1 MSTSSYWHGCPPRS
15 GVVPLTLLPMWSWL
29 SSLTR
34 SCIIFLQKVSR
45 RLRFETLYPNSPK
58 SLSFRIVPSD
68 ENYRFAF
75 RMIYFDLVFRVVPVS
90 CPIRRDDPDLMWLSM
105 GAETVACR
113 PPYSRYILPALPISW
128 ASTALL
134 PSSGPPHRKARI
146 CPNSYFLRMLL
157 PLPRIHSWNFF
168 RIKRSFVVERRC

>member
-68 ENYRFAF
+68 ENYRFGF

-105 GAETVACR
+105 GAETVGVDPHIPDISCQR
-113 PPYSRYILPALPISW
+113 SRFRGPALPYCPAVGHLIEKPEFVR
-128 ASTALL
+128 T
-134 PSSGPPHRKARI
+134 RI
-146 CPNSYFLRMLL
+146 CCACFFPFPDPFFEFLS
-157 PLPRIHSWNFF
+157 H
-168 RIKRSFVVERRC
+168 